1 MLSGK
6 KKDFLF
12 SCLCKQGLISLMS
25 YRSLLKEYSLVPIP
39 LVTSL
44 TWEKVN
50 KVLVSRGEGE
60 DKIIS
65 LHCSDPKGN

>member
-25 YRSLLKEYSLVPIP
+25 YRSLLKEYSLVPNTHSIGHFTH
-39 LVTSL
+39 L
-44 TWEKVN
+44 
-50 KVLVSRGEGE
+50 REG
-60 DKIIS
+60 
-65 LHCSDPKGN
+65 